1 MTDAPLKSEGL
12 ASMSEPHAT
21 SQWDS
26 AVPSRPVLVVED
38 HPLVAE
44 ATSKLLAGC
53 GAFIDP
59 VISATAA
66 DALERLG
73 IGDSHWYRIFLDLD
87 VPGAFGLSLA
97 REIEQRGMAGSCC
110 VVSAFENPGYIAEI
124 WSHGFLGYITKAT
137 PVAAF
142 TAAIMKV
149 LDGERSFPFTSTAR
163 RVLGVRLT
171 RRQTQLLEQIRAGRS
186 SKEIANELHIAEGT
200 VNNHVAA
207 ILQSLEASS
216 RAHAVARAIELGFL
230 NSRPQPIGALAS
242 SGMVRDRRS

>member
-1 MTDAPLKSEGL
+1 MTDVPLKSEGL
-12 ASMSEPHAT
+12 TSMSDPHAT
-21 SQWDS
+21 RPWDG
-26 AVPSRPVLVVED
+26 AVGSRPVLVVED

-73 IGDSHWYRIFLDLD
+73 DSECHWFRIFLDLD
-87 VPGAFGLSLA
+87 VPGAYGLSLA
-97 REIEQRGMAGSCC
+97 REVEQRGMAASCC
-110 VVSAFENPGYIAEI
+110 IVSAFENPEYIAEI
-124 WSHGFLGYITKAT
+124 WSHEFLGYITKAT

-149 LDGERSFPFTSTAR
+149 LGGERSFPFASTAR

-171 RRQTQLLEQIRAGRS
+171 RRQTQ
-186 SKEIANELHIAEGT
+186 
-200 VNNHVAA
+200 
-207 ILQSLEASS
+207 
-216 RAHAVARAIELGFL
+216 
-230 NSRPQPIGALAS
+230 
-242 SGMVRDRRS
+242 